1 MQGMGTFIVRVFPV
15 KKPGKTLDFSCP
27 DRSGIRDLADQVLI
41 LLFDVSSS
49 RPLHEKLSDNKIR
62 EQEAILNQRA
72 LSK

>member
-1 MQGMGTFIVRVFPV
+1 MNQLMQGMGTFIVRVFPV
-15 KKPGKTLDFSCP
+15 KNSRFQLSGV
-27 DRSGIRDLADQVLI
+27 SGIRDLADQVLI